1 MTTIKLSFRNIKKS
15 FKDYA
20 IYFFTLIL
28 GVAIFYVFNSI
39 ESQTVLLDVTNSTHK
54 VIDLMTN
61 MLSGASVFVAF
72 ILGFLIIYASRFLIK
87 RRNKEFGIYMLLG
100 MSKRKISMI
109 LFFETILIG
118 IISLAVGLGLGV
130 LLSQLMSMLVANM
143 FEADMTKYEFI
154 FSSQACIKTII
165 YFGIMYVIVMLF
177 NTVNIGKCKLID
189 LIQTNKKSEKVKMK
203 NPMLCTIVFIISAIA
218 LGYAYYMVTGGIN
231 ETIKPPEDI
240 FKPIV
245 IGAVSTFFIFW
256 SLSGLILKIVTS
268 MKNLYVKGLNTFT
281 FRQLSS
287 KINSTVFSM
296 TIISLMLFVT
306 ICVLSSALSL
316 KNSMTANLDEL
327 APADIQLEKRV
338 LNEDW
343 LDQGYNEEQIKNSKL
358 SIREILEKFDF
369 NIDSYLEESVEYNL
383 YQTEELTFGDTLGD
397 NWETIKNTYTSL
409 IPYNVPYNVA
419 DDIMT
424 ISDYNKV
431 AKFYGNEEYT
441 INEDEYII
449 VADYDSMIEIRNVA
463 LKDNQEITVFGHT
476 LKPKYNECQ
485 YGFVEMASNHI
496 NSGIII
502 VPDDIVDD
510 NYIVYNS
517 IIGNYYT
524 DSLDE
529 QREIQEQIKNLV
541 NNPISLEYNLPSI
554 NSKVDISEASIG
566 TGALVTFLG
575 LYLGIVFLI
584 ASVAILALK
593 ELTESTDN
601 KERYNML
608 RKLGADEKMINK
620 SLFRQIAI
628 FFMFPL
634 LIAIIHSIFGITFC
648 SYIIETFGNE
658 QLLPSIIMTAIFI
671 VVFYGGYFLITYLS
685 SKNIIKEN
693 RNAREY

>member
-287 KINSTVFSM
+287 KINTTVFSM

-316 KNSMTANLDEL
+316 KNSMTANLEEL

-409 IPYNVPYNVA
+409 IPYNVA

-485 YGFVEMASNHI
+485 YGFVEMASNHM

>member
-39 ESQTVLLDVTNSTHK
+39 ESQTVLLDITESTYDI
-54 VIDLMTN
+54 IDTLSN

-72 ILGFLIIYASRFLIK
+72 ILGFLIIYASRFLMK

-130 LLSQLMSMLVANM
+130 ALSQLMSMLVANM
-143 FEADMTKYEFI
+143 FEADMTRYEFI
-154 FSSQACIKTII
+154 FSSDACIKTLI

-177 NTVNIGKCKLID
+177 NVINVGKCKLID
-189 LIQTNKKSEKVKMK
+189 LIQTSKKSETVKMK
-203 NPMLCTIVFIISAIA
+203 NPMLCTIVFILSAIA
-218 LGYAYYMVTGGIN
+218 LGYAYWLVTGGVN
-231 ETIKPPEDI
+231 ETVQTPDGIIKPI
-240 FKPIV
+240 I
-245 IGAVSTFFIFW
+245 IGAVATFFLFW
-256 SLSGLILKIVTS
+256 SLSGLILKIVMG

-281 FRQLSS
+281 LRQVSS
-287 KINSTVFSM
+287 KINTTVFSM
-296 TIISLMLFVT
+296 TIICLMLFVT

-316 KNSMTANLDEL
+316 KNSMTENLNAL
-327 APADIQLEKRV
+327 APADIQLSISVKDES
-338 LNEDW
+338 W
-343 LDQGYNEEQIKNSKL
+343 LDQGYNEAQIENSKL
-358 SIREILEKFDF
+358 GVRKTLEAFGL
-369 NIDSYLEESVEYNL
+369 NIEDYLQESVEYNS
-383 YQTEELTFGDTLGD
+383 YRMDGLTFGDSLGD
-397 NWETIKNTYTSL
+397 SLEYIKNNTTSM
-409 IPYNVPYNVA
+409 IPYNMQEE
-419 DDIMT
+419 IMT
-424 ISDYNKV
+424 ISDYNEL
-431 AKFYGNEEYT
+431 ARFYGNEEYT
-441 INEDEYII
+441 LADDEYMII
-449 VADYDSMIEIRNVA
+449 ADYDAMIAIRNVA
-463 LKDNQEITVFGHT
+463 LANNQELTIFGHI
-476 LKPKYNECQ
+476 LKPKYQECQ

-502 VPDDIVDD
+502 VPDNV
-510 NYIVYNS
+510 VSEEECSYNS

-529 QREIQEQIKNLV
+529 QREIQEQIKSLV
-541 NNPISLEYNLPSI
+541 KNPLSAEYSLPNV

-566 TGALVTFLG
+566 LGALVTFLG

-601 KERYNML
+601 KERYAML

-634 LIAIIHSIFGITFC
+634 LVAIIHSIFGITFC
-648 SYIIETFGNE
+648 SYVISTFGNE
-658 QLLPSIIMTAIFI
+658 QLLTSIIVTAIFI
-671 VVFYGGYFLITYLS
+671 VVIYGGYFLITYFS
-685 SKNIIKEN
+685 SKNIIKE
-693 RNAREY
+693 R

>member
-28 GVAIFYVFNSI
+28 GIAIFYVFNSI
-39 ESQTVLLDVTNSTHK
+39 ESQTVLLDVTNSTYE

-231 ETIKPPEDI
+231 ETIKTPENI

-287 KINSTVFSM
+287 KINTTVFSM

-327 APADIQLEKRV
+327 APADIQIEKRV

-409 IPYNVPYNVA
+409 IPYNVA

-566 TGALVTFLG
+566 IGALVTFLG

-671 VVFYGGYFLITYLS
+671 VVIYGGYFLITYLS

>member
-231 ETIKPPEDI
+231 ETIKTPENI

-287 KINSTVFSM
+287 KINTTVFSM

-409 IPYNVPYNVA
+409 IPYNVA

-485 YGFVEMASNHI
+485 YGFVEMAGNHM

-671 VVFYGGYFLITYLS
+671 VVIYGGYFLITYLY

>member
-39 ESQTVLLDVTNSTHK
+39 ESQTVLLDVTNSTHE

-203 NPMLCTIVFIISAIA
+203 NPMLCTIVFIISAIP

-231 ETIKPPEDI
+231 ETIKTPEDI

-287 KINSTVFSM
+287 KINTTVFSM

-409 IPYNVPYNVA
+409 IPYNVA

-566 TGALVTFLG
+566 IGALVTFLG

>member
-39 ESQTVLLDVTNSTHK
+39 ESQTVLLDVTNSTHE

-231 ETIKPPEDI
+231 ETIKTPEDI

-287 KINSTVFSM
+287 KINTTVFSM

-409 IPYNVPYNVA
+409 IPYNVA

-566 TGALVTFLG
+566 IGALVTFLG

-593 ELTESTDN
+593 ELTESADN

-671 VVFYGGYFLITYLS
+671 VVIYGGYFLITYLS

>member
-39 ESQTVLLDVTNSTHK
+39 ESQTVLLDVTNSTHE

-231 ETIKPPEDI
+231 ETIKTPENI

-287 KINSTVFSM
+287 KINTTVFSM

-409 IPYNVPYNVA
+409 IPYNVA

-566 TGALVTFLG
+566 IGALVTFLG

-671 VVFYGGYFLITYLS
+671 VVIYGGYFLITYLS
-685 SKNIIKEN
+685 SKNIIKTSGKMS
-693 RNAREY
+693 R

>member
-287 KINSTVFSM
+287 KINTTVFSM

-409 IPYNVPYNVA
+409 IPYNVA

-671 VVFYGGYFLITYLS
+671 VVIYGGYFLITYLS

>member
-39 ESQTVLLDVTNSTHK
+39 ESQTVLLDVTNSTYE

-203 NPMLCTIVFIISAIA
+203 NPMICTIVFIISAIA

-256 SLSGLILKIVTS
+256 SLSGLILKAVMS

-287 KINSTVFSM
+287 KINTTVFSM

-409 IPYNVPYNVA
+409 IPYNVA

-671 VVFYGGYFLITYLS
+671 VVIYGGYFLITYLS

>member
-39 ESQTVLLDVTNSTHK
+39 ESQTVLLDVTNSTHE

-231 ETIKPPEDI
+231 ETIKTPENI

-287 KINSTVFSM
+287 KINTTVFSM

-409 IPYNVPYNVA
+409 IPYNVA

>member
-231 ETIKPPEDI
+231 ETIKTPEDI

-287 KINSTVFSM
+287 KINTTVFSM

-316 KNSMTANLDEL
+316 KNSMTANLEEL

-409 IPYNVPYNVA
+409 IPYNVA

-485 YGFVEMASNHI
+485 YGFVEMASNHM

-671 VVFYGGYFLITYLS
+671 VVIYGGYFLITYLY

>member
-39 ESQTVLLDVTNSTHK
+39 ESQTVLLDVTNSTYE

-287 KINSTVFSM
+287 KINTTVFSM
-296 TIISLMLFVT
+296 IIISLMLFVT

-409 IPYNVPYNVA
+409 IPYNVA

-485 YGFVEMASNHI
+485 YGFVEMACNHM

-566 TGALVTFLG
+566 IGALVTFLG

>member
-1 MTTIKLSFRNIKKS
+1 
-15 FKDYA
+15 
-20 IYFFTLIL
+20 
-28 GVAIFYVFNSI
+28 
-39 ESQTVLLDVTNSTHK
+39 
-54 VIDLMTN
+54 
-61 MLSGASVFVAF
+61 
-72 ILGFLIIYASRFLIK
+72 
-87 RRNKEFGIYMLLG
+87 
-100 MSKRKISMI
+100 
-109 LFFETILIG
+109 
-118 IISLAVGLGLGV
+118 
-130 LLSQLMSMLVANM
+130 
-143 FEADMTKYEFI
+143 
-154 FSSQACIKTII
+154 
-165 YFGIMYVIVMLF
+165 
-177 NTVNIGKCKLID
+177 
-189 LIQTNKKSEKVKMK
+189 
-203 NPMLCTIVFIISAIA
+203 
-218 LGYAYYMVTGGIN
+218 
-231 ETIKPPEDI
+231 
-240 FKPIV
+240 
-245 IGAVSTFFIFW
+245 
-256 SLSGLILKIVTS
+256 
-268 MKNLYVKGLNTFT
+268 
-281 FRQLSS
+281 
-287 KINSTVFSM
+287 
-296 TIISLMLFVT
+296 
-306 ICVLSSALSL
+306 
-316 KNSMTANLDEL
+316 
-327 APADIQLEKRV
+327 
-338 LNEDW
+338 
-343 LDQGYNEEQIKNSKL
+343 
-358 SIREILEKFDF
+358 
-369 NIDSYLEESVEYNL
+369 
-383 YQTEELTFGDTLGD
+383 
-397 NWETIKNTYTSL
+397 
-409 IPYNVPYNVA
+409 
-419 DDIMT
+419 MT

-566 TGALVTFLG
+566 IGALVTFLG

-593 ELTESTDN
+593 ELAESTDN

-620 SLFRQIAI
+620 SLSRQIAI

-671 VVFYGGYFLITYLS
+671 VVIYGGYFLITYLY

>member
-39 ESQTVLLDVTNSTHK
+39 ESQTVLLDVTNSTHE

-287 KINSTVFSM
+287 KINTTVFSM

-409 IPYNVPYNVA
+409 IPYNVA

-485 YGFVEMASNHI
+485 YGFVEMASNHM

>member
-39 ESQTVLLDVTNSTHK
+39 ESQTVLLDITESTYDI
-54 VIDLMTN
+54 IDTLSN
-61 MLSGASVFVAF
+61 MLSGASVFIAF
-72 ILGFLIIYASRFLIK
+72 ILGFLIIYASRFLMK

-130 LLSQLMSMLVANM
+130 ALSQLMSMLVANM
-143 FEADMTKYEFI
+143 FEADMTRYEFI
-154 FSSQACIKTII
+154 FSSNACIKTLI

-177 NTVNIGKCKLID
+177 NVINVGKCKLID
-189 LIQTNKKSEKVKMK
+189 LIQTSKKSETVKMK
-203 NPMLCTIVFIISAIA
+203 NPMLCTIVFIISVIA
-218 LGYAYYMVTGGIN
+218 LGYAYWLVTGGVN
-231 ETIKPPEDI
+231 ETVQTPDGIIKPI
-240 FKPIV
+240 I
-245 IGAVSTFFIFW
+245 IGAVATFFLFW
-256 SLSGLILKIVTS
+256 SLSGLMLKIVMN

-281 FRQLSS
+281 LRQVSS
-287 KINSTVFSM
+287 KINTTVFSM
-296 TIISLMLFVT
+296 TIICLMLFVT

-316 KNSMTANLDEL
+316 KNSMTENLNAL
-327 APADIQLEKRV
+327 APADIQLSISVKDES
-338 LNEDW
+338 W
-343 LDQGYNEEQIKNSKL
+343 LDQGYNEAQIENSKL
-358 SIREILEKFDF
+358 GVRKTLEAFGL
-369 NIDSYLEESVEYNL
+369 NIEDYLQESVEYNS
-383 YQTEELTFGDTLGD
+383 YRMDGLTFGDSLGD
-397 NWETIKNTYTSL
+397 SLEYIKNNSTSM
-409 IPYNVPYNVA
+409 IPYNMPEE
-419 DDIMT
+419 IMT

-431 AKFYGNEEYT
+431 ARFYGNEEYT
-441 INEDEYII
+441 LENNEYMII
-449 VADYDSMIEIRNVA
+449 ADYDAMIAIRNVA
-463 LKDNQEITVFGHT
+463 LANNQELTIFGHT
-476 LKPKYNECQ
+476 LKPKYQECQ

-502 VPDDIVDD
+502 VPDNV
-510 NYIVYNS
+510 VSEEECSYNS

-524 DSLDE
+524 DSLEE
-529 QREIQEQIKNLV
+529 QREIQEQIKSLV
-541 NNPISLEYNLPSI
+541 KNPLSAEYSLPNV

-566 TGALVTFLG
+566 LGALVTFLG

-584 ASVAILALK
+584 ASVTILALK

-601 KERYNML
+601 KERYAML

-634 LIAIIHSIFGITFC
+634 LVAIIHSIFGITFC
-648 SYIIETFGNE
+648 SYVISTFGNE
-658 QLLPSIIMTAIFI
+658 QLLPSIIVTAIFI
-671 VVFYGGYFLITYLS
+671 VVIYGGYFLITYFS
-685 SKNIIKEN
+685 SKNIIKE
-693 RNAREY
+693 R

>member
-39 ESQTVLLDVTNSTHK
+39 ESQTVLLDVTNSTHE

-231 ETIKPPEDI
+231 ETIKTPEDI

-287 KINSTVFSM
+287 KINTTVFSM

-383 YQTEELTFGDTLGD
+383 YQTEELTFVDTLGD
-397 NWETIKNTYTSL
+397 NCETIKNTYTSL
-409 IPYNVPYNVA
+409 IPYNVA

-566 TGALVTFLG
+566 IGALVTFLG

-608 RKLGADEKMINK
+608 RKLWADEKMINK

>member
-39 ESQTVLLDVTNSTHK
+39 ESQTVLLDITESTYDI
-54 VIDLMTN
+54 IDTLSN

-72 ILGFLIIYASRFLIK
+72 ILGFLIIYASRFLMK

-130 LLSQLMSMLVANM
+130 ALSQLMSMLVANM
-143 FEADMTKYEFI
+143 FEADMTRYEFI
-154 FSSQACIKTII
+154 FSSDACIKTLI

-177 NTVNIGKCKLID
+177 NVINVGKCKLID
-189 LIQTNKKSEKVKMK
+189 LIQTSKKSETVKMK
-203 NPMLCTIVFIISAIA
+203 NPMLCTIVFIISVIA
-218 LGYAYYMVTGGIN
+218 LGCAYYLVTGGVN
-231 ETIKPPEDI
+231 ETVQTPDGIIKPI
-240 FKPIV
+240 I
-245 IGAVSTFFIFW
+245 IGAVATFFLFW
-256 SLSGLILKIVTS
+256 SLSGLMLKIVMG

-281 FRQLSS
+281 LRQVSS
-287 KINSTVFSM
+287 KINTTVFSM
-296 TIISLMLFVT
+296 TIICLMLFVT

-316 KNSMTANLDEL
+316 KASMTANLNEL
-327 APADIQLEKRV
+327 APADIQLSISVKDES
-338 LNEDW
+338 W
-343 LDQGYNEEQIKNSKL
+343 LDQGYNEAQIENSKL
-358 SIREILEKFDF
+358 GVRKTLEAFGL
-369 NIDSYLEESVEYNL
+369 NIEDYLQESVEYNS
-383 YQTEELTFGDTLGD
+383 YRMDGLTFGDSLGD
-397 NWETIKNTYTSL
+397 SLEYIKSNTTSM
-409 IPYNVPYNVA
+409 IPYSMQEE
-419 DDIMT
+419 IMT

-431 AKFYGNEEYT
+431 ARFYGNEEYT
-441 INEDEYII
+441 LADDEYII
-449 VADYDSMIEIRNVA
+449 IADYDAMIAIRNVA
-463 LKDNQEITVFGHT
+463 LANEQELTIFGHT
-476 LKPKYNECQ
+476 LKPKYQECQ

-502 VPDDIVDD
+502 VPDAV
-510 NYIVYNS
+510 VSGEEHAYNS

-529 QREIQEQIKNLV
+529 QREIQEQIKSLV
-541 NNPISLEYNLPSI
+541 KNPLSVEYSLPNV

-566 TGALVTFLG
+566 LGALVTFLG

-601 KERYNML
+601 KERYAIL

-634 LIAIIHSIFGITFC
+634 LVAIIHSIFGITFC
-648 SYIIETFGNE
+648 SYVISTFGNE

-671 VVFYGGYFLITYLS
+671 VVIYGGYFLITYFS
-685 SKNIIKEN
+685 SKNIIKE
-693 RNAREY
+693 R

>member
-39 ESQTVLLDVTNSTHK
+39 ESQTVLLDVTNSTHEG
-54 VIDLMTN
+54 IDLMTN

-231 ETIKPPEDI
+231 ETIKTPENI

-287 KINSTVFSM
+287 KINTTVFSM

-316 KNSMTANLDEL
+316 KNSMTANLEEL

-409 IPYNVPYNVA
+409 IPYNVA

-485 YGFVEMASNHI
+485 YGFVEMASNHM

-566 TGALVTFLG
+566 IGALVTFLG

>member
-39 ESQTVLLDVTNSTHK
+39 ESQTVLLDVTESTYE
-54 VIDLMTN
+54 VINMMTT
-61 MLSGASVFVAF
+61 MLSAASVFVAF

-154 FSSQACIKTII
+154 FSPDSCIKTLI

-177 NTVNIGKCKLID
+177 NAINVGKCKLID
-189 LIQTNKKSEKVKMK
+189 LIQTSKKSETIKLK
-203 NPMLCTIVFIISAIA
+203 NPLLCTVVFILSVVA

-231 ETIKPPEDI
+231 ETLKTPEDI
-240 FKPIV
+240 LKPIV
-245 IGAVSTFFIFW
+245 IGAISTFFIFW
-256 SLSGLILKIVTS
+256 SLSGLILKIVMS
-268 MKNLYVKGLNTFT
+268 MKNLYVKGLNAFT
-281 FRQLSS
+281 FRQVSS
-287 KINSTVFSM
+287 KINTTVFSM

-306 ICVLSSALSL
+306 ICVLSSSLSL

-327 APADIQLEKRV
+327 APADIQLTISVKDD
-338 LNEDW
+338 DW
-343 LDQGYNEEQIKNSKL
+343 LDQGYNEKQIANSK
-358 SIREILEKFDF
+358 SGVRKTLEAFDF
-369 NIDSYLEESVEYNL
+369 NIDDYFKEYVEYNS
-383 YQTEELTFGDTLGD
+383 YRMEDFTFADSLGD
-397 NWETIKNTYTSL
+397 SLEYVKNNNTSM
-409 IPYNVPYNVA
+409 IPYNMPEEIVKL
-419 DDIMT
+419 
-424 ISDYNKV
+424 SDYNKI
-431 AKFYGNEEYT
+431 ARIYNNEEYT
-441 INEDEYII
+441 LNQDEYMII
-449 VADYDSMIEIRNVA
+449 ADYDSMIAIRNIA
-463 LKDNQEITVFGHT
+463 LEKGQELTIFGHK
-476 LKPKYNECQ
+476 LKPKYNECKD
-485 YGFVEMASNHI
+485 GFIEMASNHI
-496 NSGIII
+496 NSGVIV
-502 VPDDIVDD
+502 VPDEIVDEQ
-510 NYIVYNS
+510 YLAFNS

-524 DSLDE
+524 DDLDE
-529 QREIQEQIKNLV
+529 QREIKEQILDLVKNPLSAEYCLPTV
-541 NNPISLEYNLPSI
+541 NSR
-554 NSKVDISEASIG
+554 VDISEASIG
-566 TGALVTFLG
+566 LGALVTFLG

-601 KERYNML
+601 KERYKML

-634 LIAIIHSIFGITFC
+634 LIAIIHSIFGIKFC
-648 SYIIETFGNE
+648 SYIISTFGNE
-658 QLLPSIIMTAIFI
+658 QLLNSIIMTAVFI
-671 VVFYGGYFLITYLS
+671 VVIYGGYFLITYLC
-685 SKNIIKEN
+685 SKNIIKEK
-693 RNAREY
+693 